1 MSVAESDIHP
11 ASSVSA
17 HILAGIAD
25 APTTFEAR
33 RREVRT
39 QDLIFELQ
47 LNEAISKLDADNL
60 RIMFRVALEKR
71 LYEILSE

>member
-25 APTTFEAR
+25 APTAVEAR
-33 RREVRT
+33 RREIRT
-39 QDLIFELQ
+39 QDLI
-47 LNEAISKLDADNL
+47 
-60 RIMFRVALEKR
+60 
-71 LYEILSE
+71 LSFN

>member
-1 MSVAESDIHP
+1 MSVAESDI
-11 ASSVSA
+11 ASRVSA
-17 HILAGIAD
+17 HIFAGIAD
-25 APTTFEAR
+25 APTAVEAR
-33 RREVRT
+33 RREIRT

-60 RIMFRVALEKR
+60 RIMFRVAREKR

>member
-1 MSVAESDIHP
+1 MSVAESDIHL

-17 HILAGIAD
+17 HILAGIAY
-25 APTTFEAR
+25 APTAVEAR

-47 LNEAISKLDADNL
+47 LNEAIAKLDADNL